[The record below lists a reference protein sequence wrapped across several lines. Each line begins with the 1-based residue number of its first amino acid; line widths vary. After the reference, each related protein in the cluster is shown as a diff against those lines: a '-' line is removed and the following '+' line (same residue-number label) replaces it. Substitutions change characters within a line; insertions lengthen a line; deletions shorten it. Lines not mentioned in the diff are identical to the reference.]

1 MREQQEPRPLKIVR
15 IATVAFLLLFYA
27 LPGSAQLVLTGEW
40 LEIERGGRTLRAWV
54 ARPEGVESAPSI
66 IVIHAN
72 RGLDDWTRS
81 VADRLAAEGYIAAAP
96 DLLSGMAPDGGG
108 TAAFADRNAARDG
121 IYALQE
127 EQVLGDLN
135 ALGDFLLAMD
145 DSDGQLSV
153 SGFCWGGSR
162 TFWFATERAGLTA
175 AYVFYGTAPEDAA
188 AMGRVDAEVYGF
200 YGGEDNRVNST
211 IDRTAA
217 AMTAAGKTYAP
228 VIYDGAGHG
237 FLARGEQAE
246 EGDPNQVAA
255 TLAWERWRD
264 LLARYGTR

>member
-1 MREQQEPRPLKIVR
+1 MKSLR
-15 IATVAFLLLFYA
+15 IATAALLLILCA
-27 LPGSAQLVLTGEW
+27 LPAFAQSAVAGEW
-40 LEIERGGRTLRAWV
+40 VEIEHGGRTLRAWV

-108 TAAFADRNAARDG
+108 TAEFADRDAARDG
-121 IYALQE
+121 IYALEQD
-127 EQVLGDLN
+127 QVLGDLD
-135 ALGDFLLAMD
+135 ALGDALLAMEG
-145 DSDGQLSV
+145 SDGQLSV

-162 TFWFATERAGLTA
+162 TFWFATERADLTA
-175 AYVFYGTAPEDAA
+175 AYVFYGTAPEDTAA
-188 AMGRVDAEVYGF
+188 LDRVSAEVYGF

-211 IDRTAA
+211 IEGTAT
-217 AMTAAGKTYAP
+217 AMEAAGKAYDP
-228 VIYDGAGHG
+228 VIYEGAGHG

-246 EGDPNQVAA
+246 AGDPNGTA
-255 TLAWERWRD
+255 TTQAWKRWRD
-264 LLARYGTR
+264 LLAKHRGR